1 VNGTGMTVPM
11 EVQIPL
17 QEALVVLLYAAPIQL
32 AGAAAGLIV
41 YLIDTTRQKILEQ
54 QFAQSQK
61 MQAVGQLA
69 GGIAHDFNNPLT
81 SMIVFYALLLQRH
94 GAGD

>member
-1 VNGTGMTVPM
+1 
-11 EVQIPL
+11 
-17 QEALVVLLYAAPIQL
+17 
-32 AGAAAGLIV
+32 
-41 YLIDTTRQKILEQ
+41 
-54 QFAQSQK
+54 